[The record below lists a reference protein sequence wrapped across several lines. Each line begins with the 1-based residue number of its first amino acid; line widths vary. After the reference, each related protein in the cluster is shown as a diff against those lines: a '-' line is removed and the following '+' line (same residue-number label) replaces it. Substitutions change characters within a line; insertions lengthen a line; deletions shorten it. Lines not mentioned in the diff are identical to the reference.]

1 MTHEITGRQVLMWL
15 VGFFALVMAVNTVF
29 IVVSLKTF
37 RGEDEQKPYLQGIK
51 YNQTLALRAEQE
63 KIGWRAAIGA
73 ARETSGD
80 VRISVSLKQANGTPE
95 TQAALKGELRHPADE
110 NKDRAFVLTE
120 VRPGVYR
127 AQLSGVSAGTWDV
140 VVMARDPKQPFEASR
155 RLWVP

>member
-1 MTHEITGRQVLMWL
+1 MTGKLTGGKVLLWL
-15 VGFFALVMAVNTVF
+15 IGFFGAIVAINVYF
-29 IVVSLKTF
+29 IAISIATF
-37 RGEDEQKPYLQGIK
+37 RGEDEQKPYLQGIE

-73 ARETSGD
+73 ARETTGG
-80 VRISVSLKQANGTPE
+80 VQIFVSLTQANGTPE

-127 AQLSGVSAGTWDV
+127 AQLSGVSAGAWDV

>member
-1 MTHEITGRQVLMWL
+1 
-15 VGFFALVMAVNTVF
+15 
-29 IVVSLKTF
+29 
-37 RGEDEQKPYLQGIK
+37 
-51 YNQTLALRAEQE
+51 
-63 KIGWRAAIGA
+63 
-73 ARETSGD
+73 
-80 VRISVSLKQANGTPE
+80 VRISVSLNQANGTPE
-95 TQAALKGELRHPADE
+95 TQAVLKGELRHPADE